1 MSWAAHQFEV
11 YIVHAHLPRK
21 MRGHVSFWAVAA
33 GDFLPDFLSKFWVYG
48 ITIGGQHY
56 GASVP
61 HQWHRGWPGMG
72 FTHSVAF
79 GLVAATTTWI
89 WRRNRAVTVGVAIG
103 CVVHVLADVGDTAGV
118 MVLFPFSTTSFTL
131 RLWAYGATAGGGKF
145 LDAAAYYSSLGL
157 IADLVWLLGLL
168 VSWRA
173 LTRQRWLTEV
183 VPAEPRLWARLSRTM
198 PEPALLALYRGLFF
212 FGLCRMIAWTLW
224 AHLLARPVIEGKT
237 RFGYPFDLT
246 TVSPRWMTPR
256 SLEPIDTWLVLP
268 VSAAVLVGV
277 YVLAI
282 VLWEPMGRAQTRRQ
296 ARSRRRRGIPDRE
309 VAHG

>member
-1 MSWAAHQFEV
+1 Q
-11 YIVHAHLPRK
+11 
-21 MRGHVSFWAVAA
+21 
-33 GDFLPDFLSKFWVYG
+33 
-48 ITIGGQHY
+48 Y

-79 GLVAATTTWI
+79 GLVAATITWI

-212 FGLCRMIAWTLW
+212 FGLCRMIAWALW

-246 TVSPRWMTPR
+246 RVSPRWMTPR
-256 SLEPIDTWLVLP
+256 SLDPIDTWLVPP

-277 YVLAI
+277 YALAI